1 MNVSSVSAAPVNA
14 ASAARTGDA
23 VNILVARKAMAI
35 DQQLMTQL
43 IQSATQTTP
52 SSALPE
58 NLGRNIDV
66 VV

>member
-1 MNVSSVSAAPVNA
+1 MNVSFVSAAPLNA

-52 SSALPE
+52 SSALSE
-58 NLGRNIDV
+58 NVGRNIDV